1 MDKKC
6 LLCVIG
12 DETGLIEAELPQF
25 NLDIKTHVVLF
36 LEDVEAAVHDQS
48 KRLLIKL
55 SQESMVQRTTIRM
68 PSINMDVNM
77 SLDEWAED

>member
-55 SQESMVQRTTIRM
+55 S
-68 PSINMDVNM
+68 
-77 SLDEWAED
+77 